1 LNSNKQLLSAGIA
14 GAVSL
19 IAYAPFFLLPLYS
32 IDDYYLYHLT
42 EINIGSLGYNFYSY
56 GRFLQAGLA
65 QIASE
70 LDIQPLGRPLGPLM
84 YLLSLLG
91 FGTVSANVLGIRT
104 LQERVLFIILVTT
117 GGFHIEILSYSMVPF
132 YGAFAVAA
140 CALALHLSNLAY
152 SRKLIW
158 PAVAAVV
165 SYTAALSTYQI
176 FISMPLITALVVLW
190 GLKNVKEA
198 FYLGSIVAI
207 SCVLYTGVTMLI
219 FLVAPPSISVDGM
232 RLEAIDS
239 FAEVG
244 TFLELHAVNYNN
256 FLFTSNPFISRTAIV
271 LLLSVVPAVMIV
283 SGLSNKTVGTL
294 GAVSSALG
302 CYILLV
308 LTSMIVL
315 LGFGV
320 LRPFPGQISGRS
332 FVSFCMV
339 QAAVFA
345 FPLLQ
350 SGQLTL
356 PKWGKITVAT
366 LAIFTVFINV
376 SKFGIAAFDQYRTN
390 EFDKAL
396 AVRIVSR
403 LEQSPDFLPN
413 SVICIIASNTV
424 FGHYPYGGMGT
435 FNISAITHFSRTFL
449 LNEVSGYEFQMP
461 SAEQVAYGEEV
472 SAKMEQWP
480 SAQSILFHAGVFYV
494 RL

>member
-1 LNSNKQLLSAGIA
+1 LKANINILSFAYAGCI
-14 GAVSL
+14 SL
-19 IAYAPFFLLPLYS
+19 VAYAPFLFLPLYS
-32 IDDYYLYHLT
+32 IDDYYLYHLAD
-42 EINIGSLGYNFYSY
+42 INISSLGYNFYSY
-56 GRFLQAGLA
+56 GRLVQAGLA

-70 LDIQPLGRPLGPLM
+70 LDIQPLGRPLGPLL

-91 FGTVSANVLGIRT
+91 FGTVSANVLEIRS
-104 LQERVLFIILVTT
+104 LWERVLFISVIATW
-117 GGFHIEILSYSMVPF
+117 GFHIEILSYIIVPF

-140 CALALHLSNLAY
+140 CAFALHLSNLAY
-152 SRKLIW
+152 SRELFW
-158 PAVAAVV
+158 PAIVAVV
-165 SYTAALSTYQI
+165 LYTAALSTYQI
-176 FISMPLITALVVLW
+176 FISMPLITALAVLW
-190 GLKNVKEA
+190 GLKNVKRA

-207 SCVLYTGVTMLI
+207 GCVLYTGVTMLM
-219 FLVAPPSISVDGM
+219 FLVNPPSISVDGM

-239 FAEVG
+239 VAEVG
-244 TFLELHAVNYNN
+244 AFLKLHAVNYNN

-271 LLLSVVPAVMIV
+271 LLLSVVPVVFIV
-283 SGLSNKTVGTL
+283 SGLSNKTAGTL
-294 GAVSSALG
+294 GTVSSAFG
-302 CYILLV
+302 GYILLV
-308 LTSMIVL
+308 LTSMIAL

-320 LRPFPGQISGRS
+320 FRPFPGQISGRS

-356 PKWGKITVAT
+356 PKWGKITIAA

-403 LEQSPDFLPN
+403 LEQSPDFSPN

-424 FGHYPYGGMGT
+424 FGYYPYGGMGT

-449 LNEVSGYEFQMP
+449 LNEASGYDFQMP
-461 SAEQVAYGEEV
+461 SAEQIAYGDEV
-472 SAKMEQWP
+472 LKTMEQWP
-480 SAQSILFHAGVFYV
+480 SAKSILFHDGVFYV